1 MDEGTIENVLAADPA
16 RAVAAGLTVRPLER
30 TIADTWDWLQQA
42 RPEPVTGWGIPAGQE
57 ARLLRDWQA
66 EYR

>member
-1 MDEGTIENVLAADPA
+1 M
-16 RAVAAGLTVRPLER
+16 RPLER

-42 RPEPVTGWGIPAGQE
+42 RPEPVTGWGIAAEQE